1 MMRAITLPPVEK
13 CEAIADAY
21 KRTAVAIQTC
31 ESSNVIPIPFATV
44 PCPLYVPPA
53 REHFAQT
60 FHYSAGCPTLL
71 QGRGCAWEPL
81 DWVVTAPSTIS
92 DAIRVRATLDPQRP
106 AIVST
111 DLPTLTFGE
120 LDCTI
125 RQIGD
130 ELKNAK
136 RMDYEP
142 STWRRAGARRS

>member
-1 MMRAITLPPVEK
+1 
-13 CEAIADAY
+13 
-21 KRTAVAIQTC
+21 
-31 ESSNVIPIPFATV
+31 
-44 PCPLYVPPA
+44 
-53 REHFAQT
+53 
-60 FHYSAGCPTLL
+60 
-71 QGRGCAWEPL
+71 
-81 DWVVTAPSTIS
+81 VTAPSTIS

-142 STWRRAGARRS
+142 STWRRLARVVHDRGDHNTCVTTFAGVVANELQRILAGRRMQ